1 MKAKLFFL
9 FFFISSAAFTV
20 SLADNFSNIRL
31 DDVINS
37 DIKEEV
43 LLSGTLGT
51 GMIKSLSIIP
61 FNVWKSS
68 VAIDISYLSNL
79 SNIIVEIKNE
89 SGQSFYHSNVN
100 PVSGEQLL
108 IDIVGWSQG
117 TYSITFTNDKGGC
130 VYGTFTI

>member
-20 SLADNFSNIRL
+20 SLADNLSNIRL
-31 DDVINS
+31 DSVINS

-61 FNVWKSS
+61 FDVWKSS
-68 VAIDISYLSNL
+68 ASIGISYLSNL
-79 SNIIVEIKNE
+79 NNIDVEIKNE
-89 SGQSFYHSNVN
+89 SGQSFFLSNVN

-108 IDIVGWSQG
+108 IDIVGWAQG
-117 TYSITFTNDKGGC
+117 TYTITFTNDKGGC